1 MKKSYLP
8 LLITLILLFVAVP
21 AVFSAGSGEKDDPV
35 NLEKAPKTEPAA
47 QESPQTEKD
56 DSDGY
61 PPPGWVEN
69 FNEAYRMAQADD
81 KAILLNF
88 TGSDWCPWC
97 FRLSDEVFDTEEF
110 KAYAEENLVLLFL
123 DFPSKLKLPEEQMR
137 HNASLQALL
146 GVEGYPTVW
155 LLGPNLEPYL
165 RTGYQA
171 GGAEAYISHLEN
183 DRFDLT
189 SQQITDFQKGFKE
202 GFEQLLGPLN

>member
-1 MKKSYLP
+1 MKKGYLP
-8 LLITLILLFVAVP
+8 LLITVIMLFAAAPVLFA
-21 AVFSAGSGEKDDPV
+21 AGSGEKADAG
-35 NLEKAPKTEPAA
+35 NLEKAPVAEPPA
-47 QESPQTEKD
+47 QTGPQTKTVN
-56 DSDGY
+56 SDGY
-61 PPPGWVEN
+61 PPQGWVES
-69 FNEAYRMAQADD
+69 FHEAYRIAQAEN
-81 KAILLNF
+81 KNILLNF

-110 KAYAEENLVLLFL
+110 KTYAEGNLVLLFL
-123 DFPSKLKLPEEQMR
+123 DFPSKLKLPEDQMR

-155 LLGPNLEPYL
+155 LLGPNLEPHL

-189 SQQITDFQKGFKE
+189 SQQISDFQKGFRE
-202 GFEQLLGPLN
+202 GFEQLLGPLK